1 MYTHPLLE
9 QLIDA
14 QLDFLDQHFA
24 KSTVVEQEFL
34 GFYQW
39 FRKQNLADLWS
50 FQDIY
55 QLLQQ
60 QILNTQASQSLITQI
75 AEQLRFFLV
84 HPSNEHSQIQAV
96 ISVLTVDKLAQYV
109 ASKRGHRERLIKT
122 VVNNQAFSAML
133 SQLIQHAIQDYLDNS
148 VVKNVP
154 GVSQFMKMGRS
165 VLESVTD
172 QDLDNTIQQYL
183 QRNILKLSQMSENV
197 LNQHFDDDKLYHFQA
212 GLWHKIKT
220 KPLSVLRNYIEV
232 QDLPQ
237 TVSLGHEVWDH
248 MRQTDYLKQQLH
260 DGLYAWYSRNQQ
272 HNFDTLLRDLNIDES
287 LIAKEI
293 NALLQPVVSKMI
305 ASGYL
310 RERSRAVLREFYY
323 SEKAQQILTLQ

>member
-24 KSTVVEQEFL
+24 QDRTIEQQFL

-39 FRKQNLADLWS
+39 FRKQTLAELWS
-50 FQDIY
+50 FEALN

-60 QILNTQASQSLITQI
+60 QLLNTPASSALVSQI
-75 AEQLRFFLV
+75 AEHIRFFLI
-84 HPSNEHSQIQAV
+84 HPSNENTQIQDV
-96 ISVLTVDKLAQYV
+96 ISVFTVDQLAQYV
-109 ASKRGHRERLIKT
+109 ASKREHRERLIKT

-148 VVKNVP
+148 MVKNVP

-165 VLESVTD
+165 VLETVTD

-183 QRNILKLSQMSENV
+183 QRNILKLSQMSESV

-220 KPLSVLRNYIEV
+220 KPLTVLRDYIEV
-232 QDLPQ
+232 QDLPK
-237 TVSLGHEVWDH
+237 TVALGHEIWDH
-248 MRQTDYLKQQLH
+248 LRQTDYLKQQLH

-272 HNFDTLLRDLNIDES
+272 HSLDVLLRDLNIDQALVSNE
-287 LIAKEI
+287 LT
-293 NALLQPVVSKMI
+293 ALLQPMISKMI
-305 ASGYL
+305 DSGYL
-310 RERSRAVLREFYY
+310 RERSRLVLREFYY
-323 SEKAQQILTLQ
+323 AEHTQKLLNL

>member
-14 QLDFLDQHFA
+14 QLDFLDQYFA
-24 KSTVVEQEFL
+24 QGTVVEQEL
-34 GFYQW
+34 LSFYQW
-39 FRKQNLADLWS
+39 FRKQTLAELWS
-50 FQDIY
+50 FDALN

-60 QILNTQASQSLITQI
+60 QILNTPASEPLISQI
-75 AEQLRFFLV
+75 AEHIRFFLI
-84 HPSNEHSQIQAV
+84 HPSNDTTQIQDV
-96 ISVLTVDKLAQYV
+96 ISVLTVDQLAQYV

-148 VVKNVP
+148 MVKHVP

-183 QRNILKLSQMSENV
+183 QRNILKLSQMSESV

-237 TVSLGHEVWDH
+237 TGALGHQIWDH
-248 MRQTDYLKQQLH
+248 IRQTDYLKQQLR

-272 HNFDTLLRDLNIDES
+272 HSFDLLLRDLNIDEA
-287 LIAKEI
+287 LVTKEL
-293 NALLQPVVSKMI
+293 NTLLQAVLTKMI
-305 ASGYL
+305 ASGHL
-310 RERSRAVLREFYY
+310 RERSRMVLREFYY
-323 SEKAQQILTLQ
+323 RDATRRLLNV

>member
-24 KSTVVEQEFL
+24 QSSTIEQQFL

-39 FRKQNLADLWS
+39 FRKQTLADLWS
-50 FQDIY
+50 FEALH

-60 QILNTQASQSLITQI
+60 QLLNTPASSQLVSQI
-75 AEQLRFFLV
+75 AEHIRFFLI
-84 HPSNEHSQIQAV
+84 HPSNEKTQIQDV
-96 ISVLTVDKLAQYV
+96 ISVLTVDQLAQYV
-109 ASKRGHRERLIKT
+109 ASKRSHRQRLIKT

-148 VVKNVP
+148 MVKNMP

-165 VLESVTD
+165 VLETVTD

-183 QRNILKLSQMSENV
+183 QRNILKLSQISESV

-220 KPLSVLRNYIEV
+220 KPLTVLGDYIEV
-232 QDLPQ
+232 QDLPK
-237 TVSLGHEVWDH
+237 TVALGHEIWDH
-248 MRQTDYLKQQLH
+248 IRQTDYLKQQLH

-272 HNFDTLLRDLNIDES
+272 HSLDMLLRDLNIDQALVSNE
-287 LIAKEI
+287 LT
-293 NALLQPVVSKMI
+293 ALLQLIIGKMI
-305 ASGYL
+305 DSGYL
-310 RERSRAVLREFYY
+310 RERSRLVLREFYY
-323 SEKAQQILTLQ
+323 AEHTQKLLNL

>member
-39 FRKQNLADLWS
+39 FKQQTLADLWS
-50 FQDIY
+50 FQDINH
-55 QLLQQ
+55 LLQQ
-60 QILNTQASQSLITQI
+60 QILNTQASDSLITQI
-75 AEQLRFFLV
+75 AEHLRLFLV
-84 HPSNEHSQIQAV
+84 HPSNENTQIQAV

-122 VVNNQAFSAML
+122 VVNNQAFSGML

-148 VVKNVP
+148 MVKNVP

-172 QDLDNTIQQYL
+172 QDLDNTIQHYL

-237 TVSLGHEVWDH
+237 TVSLGHEVWDY

-260 DGLYAWYSRNQQ
+260 DGLHAWYTRNQQ
-272 HNFDTLLRDLNIDES
+272 QTFAVLLRDLNINDA
-287 LIAKEI
+287 LVAQEI
-293 NALLQPVVSKMI
+293 HALLQPVVSKMI

>member
-24 KSTVVEQEFL
+24 QSSSVEQQLL

-39 FRKQNLADLWS
+39 FRKQTLADLWS
-50 FQDIY
+50 FEALDH
-55 QLLQQ
+55 LLQQ
-60 QILNTQASQSLITQI
+60 QILNTQASAQLVSQI
-75 AEQLRFFLV
+75 AEHLRFFLI
-84 HPSNEHSQIQAV
+84 HPSNENTHIQDV

-109 ASKRGHRERLIKT
+109 ASKRDHRERLIKT

-148 VVKNVP
+148 MVKNVP

-232 QDLPQ
+232 QDLPN
-237 TVSLGHEVWDH
+237 TVALGHEIWDH
-248 MRQTDYLKQQLH
+248 MRQSNYLKQQLH
-260 DGLYAWYSRNQQ
+260 DGLYTWYIRNQ
-272 HNFDTLLRDLNIDES
+272 HHSFDLLLRDLNIDEALVS
-287 LIAKEI
+287 KEL
-293 NALLQPVVSKMI
+293 NELLQPVVAKMVN
-305 ASGYL
+305 SGYL
-310 RERSRAVLREFYY
+310 RQRSREVLREFYY
-323 SEKAQQILTLQ
+323 SEATQKLLNV

>member
-24 KSTVVEQEFL
+24 KSTSVEQELL

-39 FRKQNLADLWS
+39 FRKQTLADLWS
-50 FQDIY
+50 FQELY
-55 QLLQQ
+55 NLLQQ
-60 QILNTQASQSLITQI
+60 QLLNTATSASLVSQI
-75 AEQLRFFLV
+75 AEHIRFFLI
-84 HPSNEHSQIQAV
+84 HPSNESTQIQDV
-96 ISVLTVDKLAQYV
+96 ISVLTVDQLAQYV

-148 VVKNVP
+148 MVKNVP
-154 GVSQFMKMGRS
+154 GVAQFMKMGRS

-220 KPLSVLRNYIEV
+220 KPLTVLRDYIEV

-237 TVSLGHEVWDH
+237 TVALGHEIWDH
-248 MRQTDYLKQQLH
+248 LRQTDYLKQQLH

-272 HNFDTLLRDLNIDES
+272 HSFDVLLRDLNIDEALVS
-287 LIAKEI
+287 KEL
-293 NALLQPVVSKMI
+293 NSLLQGLMTKMI
-305 ASGYL
+305 SSGYL
-310 RERSRAVLREFYY
+310 RQRSREVLREFYY
-323 SEKAQQILTLQ
+323 ANATRKLLNV

>member
-39 FRKQNLADLWS
+39 FKQQTLADLWS
-50 FQDIY
+50 FQDINH
-55 QLLQQ
+55 LLQQ
-60 QILNTQASQSLITQI
+60 QILNTQASDSLITQI
-75 AEQLRFFLV
+75 AEHLRLFLV
-84 HPSNEHSQIQAV
+84 HPSNENTQIQAV

-122 VVNNQAFSAML
+122 VVNNQAFSGML

-148 VVKNVP
+148 MVKNVP

-172 QDLDNTIQQYL
+172 QDLDNTIQHYL

-237 TVSLGHEVWDH
+237 TVSLGHEVWDY

-260 DGLYAWYSRNQQ
+260 DGLHAWYTRNQQ
-272 HNFDTLLRDLNIDES
+272 QTFAVLLRDLNIDDA
-287 LIAKEI
+287 LVAQEI
-293 NALLQPVVSKMI
+293 HALLQPVVSKMI

>member
-39 FRKQNLADLWS
+39 FKQQTLADLWS
-50 FQDIY
+50 FQDINH
-55 QLLQQ
+55 LLQQ
-60 QILNTQASQSLITQI
+60 QILNTQASDSLITQI
-75 AEQLRFFLV
+75 AEHLRLFLV
-84 HPSNEHSQIQAV
+84 HPSNENTQIQAV

-122 VVNNQAFSAML
+122 VVNNQAFSGML

-148 VVKNVP
+148 MVKNVP

-172 QDLDNTIQQYL
+172 QDLDNTIQHYL

-220 KPLSVLRNYIEV
+220 KPLSVLRSYIEV

-237 TVSLGHEVWDH
+237 TVSLGHEVWDY

-260 DGLYAWYSRNQQ
+260 DGLHAWYTRNQQ
-272 HNFDTLLRDLNIDES
+272 QTFAVLLRDLNINDA
-287 LIAKEI
+287 LVAQEI
-293 NALLQPVVSKMI
+293 HALLQPVVSKMI
-305 ASGYL
+305 TTGYL

-323 SEKAQQILTLQ
+323 SEKTQQILTLQ

>member
-14 QLDFLDQHFA
+14 QLNFLDQHFA
-24 KSTVVEQEFL
+24 QPNIIEYEFVN
-34 GFYQW
+34 FYQW
-39 FRKQNLADLWS
+39 LSQQRLADIWS

-55 QLLQQ
+55 HLLQQ
-60 QILNTQASQSLITQI
+60 QILNTPASSSLIEQI
-75 AEQLRFFLV
+75 AAHLDFFLN
-84 HPSNEHSQIQAV
+84 HPSNAHTHIQDV
-96 ISVLTVDKLAQYV
+96 ISVLNVDQLAQYV
-109 ASKRGHRERLIKT
+109 ASKRSHRERLIKT

-148 VVKNVP
+148 LVKNVP

-220 KPLSVLRNYIEV
+220 QPLTVLRNYIEV
-232 QDLPQ
+232 QDLPK
-237 TVSLGHEVWDH
+237 TVALAHAFWDH
-248 MRQTDYLKQQLH
+248 TRQTDYLKQQLH
-260 DGLYAWYSRNQQ
+260 DGLAAWYQRNQARS
-272 HNFDTLLRDLNIDES
+272 FEILLRDLNIDAA
-287 LIAKEI
+287 LISQEL
-293 NALLQPVVSKMI
+293 NVLLQAVTTKMI
-305 ASGYL
+305 NSGYL

-323 SEKAQQILTLQ
+323 SDTTKNILNIQ

>member
-1 MYTHPLLE
+1 MQTHPMLE

-14 QLDFLDQHFA
+14 QLAFLDQHFA
-24 KSTVVEQEFL
+24 QGAVLEHEFL
-34 GFYQW
+34 SFYQW
-39 FRKQNLADLWS
+39 LKTQTLADVWS
-50 FQDIY
+50 FQAIN

-60 QILNTQASQSLITQI
+60 QILNTPASSQLIAQI
-75 AEQLRFFLV
+75 AEHLRLFLV
-84 HPSNEHSQIQAV
+84 HPSNEQTQIQDV
-96 ISVLTVDKLAQYV
+96 ISVLSVDQLAQYV

-148 VVKNVP
+148 MVKHMP

-165 VLESVTD
+165 VLETVTD

-197 LNQHFDDDKLYHFQA
+197 LNQHFDDDQLYHFQA

-220 KPLSVLRNYIEV
+220 QPLSVLRHYVEV
-232 QDLPQ
+232 PDLPQ
-237 TVSLGHEVWDH
+237 TVALTHDFWDH

-260 DGLYAWYSRNQQ
+260 DGLSAWYSRNQQ
-272 HNFDTLLRDLNIDES
+272 HRFETLLRDLNIDEA
-287 LIAKEI
+287 LIRQELA
-293 NALLQPVVSKMI
+293 ALLQPLMTRLI
-305 ASGYL
+305 DSGYL
-310 RERSRAVLREFYY
+310 RQRSREVLTAFYY
-323 SEKAQQILTLQ
+323 ADSTRKILNLD

>member
-1 MYTHPLLE
+1 MQTHPMLE

-14 QLDFLDQHFA
+14 QLDFLDQTFA
-24 KSTVVEQEFL
+24 QPSTIQQEYL
-34 GFYQW
+34 SFYQW
-39 FRKQNLADLWS
+39 FSKQSLADLWS
-50 FQDIY
+50 FEDLY
-55 QLLQQ
+55 ALLQQ
-60 QILNTQASQSLITQI
+60 QILNTAASGNLIQQI
-75 AEQLRFFLV
+75 AEHIRFFLL
-84 HPSNEHSQIQAV
+84 HSSNQNTQIQDV

-109 ASKRGHRERLIKT
+109 ASKRNHRERLIKT

-148 VVKNVP
+148 MVKNVP

-197 LNQHFDDDKLYHFQA
+197 LNQHFDDEKLYHFQA

-220 KPLSVLRNYIEV
+220 KPLTVLRDYIEV
-232 QDLPQ
+232 QDLTN
-237 TVSLGHEVWDH
+237 TVALGHEIWDH

-260 DGLYAWYSRNQQ
+260 DGLYAWYQRNQQ
-272 HNFDTLLRDLNIDES
+272 HSFAVLLRDLNINEA
-287 LIAKEI
+287 LVTQEL
-293 NALLQPVVSKMI
+293 NQLLQPIIHNMV

-310 RERSRAVLREFYY
+310 RERSRELLRSFYY
-323 SEKAQQILTLQ
+323 SDQTKKLLNL